1 MKNRSV
7 EPRLL
12 RVGVAFAFFWL
23 IYRHAKYEETLSLV
37 IFVFWF
43 IFFILNILLTNQVI
57 KSREKSEA
65 DSVVVSK
72 HNLQLLQQLGQL
84 DMETRRDLG
93 AWLHSTVQPKLL
105 STARKAWLLPN
116 EGSDEIAAE
125 IDALNEDVV
134 RRYSHDLFPVQLE
147 IALALALAD
156 LLHERATFTFDKRMF
171 PEMGQTALVR
181 LPVPNMQTVNRKSLL
196 AVDQVFFPIK
206 QRYAIYR
213 IVEEAVSN
221 AEKKSTTTE
230 ITVDISIPH
239 EQIIITVI
247 DNGDPVSD
255 LPAPG
260 LGMRLIDSFT
270 LLHGGSW
277 NISNIPEGVQFRCI
291 FPVISEFIE

>member
-1 MKNRSV
+1 MKIESV

-12 RVGVAFAFFWL
+12 RVSVAIAFFWL
-23 IYRHAKYEETLSLV
+23 IYRHAKYEETLSLA
-37 IFVFWF
+37 IFAFWL
-43 IFFILNILLTNQVI
+43 IFLILNILITNRVI
-57 KSREKSEA
+57 KSREKLEA
-65 DSVVVSK
+65 ESVVVSK

-84 DMETRRDLG
+84 DMETRRELG

-105 STARKAWLLPN
+105 STARKAWSLHN

-134 RRYSHDLFPVQLE
+134 RRYSHHLFPVQLE
-147 IALALALAD
+147 IALVLALAD
-156 LLHERATFTFDKRMF
+156 LLHERATFTFDERMF
-171 PEMGQTALVR
+171 PEMGEAALVR

-196 AVDQVFFPIK
+196 AENQVFFPIK

-221 AEKKSTTTE
+221 AEKKASATE
-230 ITVDISIPH
+230 ITVDISIPDEH
-239 EQIIITVI
+239 IIITVI
-247 DNGDPVSD
+247 DNGESVSD
-255 LPAPG
+255 QPAPG

-277 NISNIPEGVQFRCI
+277 NISNIPEGVQFQCI

>member
-1 MKNRSV
+1 MKIGSIS
-7 EPRLL
+7 PRLRL
-12 RVGVAFAFFWL
+12 VSVVIAFAWL
-23 IYRHAKYEETLSLV
+23 IYRHYEYEETLSLT

-43 IFFILNILLTNQVI
+43 IFLILNILITNRNI

-65 DSVVVSK
+65 ESVVVSK

-84 DMETRRDLG
+84 DMETRRELG

-105 STARKAWLLPN
+105 STARKAWSLHN
-116 EGSDEIAAE
+116 DESDEIAAE

-134 RRYSHDLFPVQLE
+134 RRYSHHLFPIQLE

-171 PEMGQTALVR
+171 PVIDAALER

-196 AVDQVFFPIK
+196 AENQVFFPIK

-221 AEKKSTTTE
+221 AEKKASATE
-230 ITVDISIPH
+230 ITVDISIPDEH
-239 EQIIITVI
+239 IIITVI
-247 DNGDPVSD
+247 DNGESVSD
-255 LPAPG
+255 QPAPG

-277 NISNIPEGVQFRCI
+277 NISNIPEGVQFQCI

>member
-12 RVGVAFAFFWL
+12 RVSVAIAFFWL

-43 IFFILNILLTNQVI
+43 IFFILNILLTNRVI
-57 KSREKSEA
+57 TSREKSDAE
-65 DSVVVSK
+65 SVVVSK

-84 DMETRRDLG
+84 DMETRRELG

-105 STARKAWLLPN
+105 STARKAWSLHN
-116 EGSDEIAAE
+116 DESDEIAAE

-134 RRYSHDLFPVQLE
+134 RRYSHDLFPIQLE

-156 LLHERATFTFDKRMF
+156 LLFERATFTFDKRMF
-171 PEMGQTALVR
+171 PVMDVALER
-181 LPVPNMQTVNRKSLL
+181 LPVPDMQTVNRKSLL
-196 AVDQVFFPIK
+196 AENQVFFPIK

-221 AEKKSTTTE
+221 AEKKASTTE
-230 ITVDISIPH
+230 ITVDISIPDEH
-239 EQIIITVI
+239 IIINVI
-247 DNGDPVSD
+247 DNGEPVSD

-277 NISNIPEGVQFRCI
+277 NISNIPEGVQFQCI

>member
-1 MKNRSV
+1 MKNQSV

-12 RVGVAFAFFWL
+12 RVSVAIAFFWL

-37 IFVFWF
+37 VFVFWF

-57 KSREKSEA
+57 KSREKSDAE
-65 DSVVVSK
+65 SVVVSK

-84 DMETRRDLG
+84 DMETRRELG

-105 STARKAWLLPN
+105 STARKAWSLHN
-116 EGSDEIAAE
+116 DKSDEIAAE

-134 RRYSHDLFPVQLE
+134 RRYSHHLFPIQLE

-171 PEMGQTALVR
+171 PVIDAALER
-181 LPVPNMQTVNRKSLL
+181 LPVPDMQTANRKSLL
-196 AVDQVFFPIK
+196 AENQVFFPIK

-230 ITVDISIPH
+230 IIVDISIPH

-247 DNGDPVSD
+247 DNGEPVSD

-270 LLHGGSW
+270 LLHDGSW
-277 NISNIPEGVQFRCI
+277 NISNIPEGVQFQCK

>member
-7 EPRLL
+7 EPRFL
-12 RVGVAFAFFWL
+12 RVSVAIAFLGL

-65 DSVVVSK
+65 ESVVVSK
-72 HNLQLLQQLGQL
+72 HNLQLLQQLGEL
-84 DMETRRDLG
+84 DMETRRELG

-105 STARKAWLLPN
+105 STARKAWSLHN
-116 EGSDEIAAE
+116 EGSDAIASE
-125 IDALNEDVV
+125 LDALNEDVV
-134 RRYSHDLFPVQLE
+134 RRYSHHLFPIQLE

-171 PEMGQTALVR
+171 PVIDAALERSPVPEFQTA
-181 LPVPNMQTVNRKSLL
+181 NTKSLL
-196 AVDQVFFPIK
+196 ADRQVFFPIK

-239 EQIIITVI
+239 EHIIITVI
-247 DNGDPVSD
+247 DNGEPVSD

-270 LLHGGSW
+270 LSHGGSW
-277 NISNIPEGVQFRCI
+277 NISNIPEGVQFQCI

>member
-1 MKNRSV
+1 MKNQSV

-12 RVGVAFAFFWL
+12 RVSVAIAFFWL

-37 IFVFWF
+37 VFVFWF
-43 IFFILNILLTNQVI
+43 IFFILNILLTNQVV
-57 KSREKSEA
+57 KSREKSDAE
-65 DSVVVSK
+65 SIVVSK

-84 DMETRRDLG
+84 DMETRRELG

-105 STARKAWLLPN
+105 STARKAWSLHN
-116 EGSDEIAAE
+116 DKSDEIAAE

-134 RRYSHDLFPVQLE
+134 RRYSHHLFPIQLA
-147 IALALALAD
+147 IALVLALAD
-156 LLHERATFTFDKRMF
+156 LLHERATFTFDQRMF
-171 PEMGQTALVR
+171 PVMDAALERLPIPDMQTA
-181 LPVPNMQTVNRKSLL
+181 NRKSLL
-196 AVDQVFFPIK
+196 AENQVFFPIK

-221 AEKKSTTTE
+221 AEKKASATE
-230 ITVDISIPH
+230 ITVDISIPDEH
-239 EQIIITVI
+239 IIITVI
-247 DNGDPVSD
+247 DNGEPVSD

-277 NISNIPEGVQFRCI
+277 NISNIPGGVQFQCK
-291 FPVISEFIE
+291 FPVISEFSE

>member
-1 MKNRSV
+1 MKIGSIS
-7 EPRLL
+7 PRLRL
-12 RVGVAFAFFWL
+12 VSVVIAFAWL
-23 IYRHAKYEETLSLV
+23 IYRHYEYEETLSLT

-43 IFFILNILLTNQVI
+43 IFLILNILITNRNI
-57 KSREKSEA
+57 KSRKKIKFESEVM
-65 DSVVVSK
+65 SE

-84 DMETRRDLG
+84 DMETRRELG

-105 STARKAWLLPN
+105 STARKAWSLHN
-116 EGSDEIAAE
+116 DESDEIAAE

-134 RRYSHDLFPVQLE
+134 RRYSHHLFPIQLE

-171 PEMGQTALVR
+171 PVIDAALER

-196 AVDQVFFPIK
+196 AENQVFFPIK

-221 AEKKSTTTE
+221 AEKKASATE
-230 ITVDISIPH
+230 ITVDISIPDEH
-239 EQIIITVI
+239 IIITVI
-247 DNGDPVSD
+247 DNGESVSD
-255 LPAPG
+255 QPAPG

-277 NISNIPEGVQFRCI
+277 NISNIPEGVQFQCI